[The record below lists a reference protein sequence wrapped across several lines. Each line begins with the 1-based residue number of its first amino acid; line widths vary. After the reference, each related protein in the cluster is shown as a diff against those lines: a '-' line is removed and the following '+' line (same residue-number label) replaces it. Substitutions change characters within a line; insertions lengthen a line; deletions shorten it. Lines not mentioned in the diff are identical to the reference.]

1 MCPIGQM
8 PIVRV
13 KQKDSSGLI
22 PHALEARHTW
32 WTGDF
37 AKSSKTK
44 RQSIDFEDCALI
56 IEGKPYS
63 NRDDVE
69 LHLLLKICHI

>member
-1 MCPIGQM
+1 MLGTHGEQM
-8 PIVRV
+8 N
-13 KQKDSSGLI
+13 
-22 PHALEARHTW
+22 
-32 WTGDF
+32 F

-69 LHLLLKICHI
+69 LRLLFKICHI